1 MSNGGHGGR
10 EAVIVFEAGVV
21 VATKVVVAPVILT
34 LYGGDY
40 GIWFAPDPDKD
51 PNEGTTNGT
60 QGFEWLRCKPGEGL
74 VTLRR
79 TKARARIATCGA
91 WRMKVSGVGGGGIK
105 AEKVEIDGFFSD
117 IILVFGG

>member
-1 MSNGGHGGR
+1 MR
-10 EAVIVFEAGVV
+10 
-21 VATKVVVAPVILT
+21 
-34 LYGGDY
+34 
-40 GIWFAPDPDKD
+40 
-51 PNEGTTNGT
+51 
-60 QGFEWLRCKPGEGL
+60 RKPREGL

-79 TKARARIATCGA
+79 TRARARARTATCSA